1 MSSSK
6 TNDMMY

>member
-6 TNDMMY
+6 DLFN

>member
-6 TNDMMY
+6 

>member
-6 TNDMMY
+6 TGTIHK

>member
-6 TNDMMY
+6 T

>member
-6 TNDMMY
+6 QHIR

>member
-6 TNDMMY
+6 GK